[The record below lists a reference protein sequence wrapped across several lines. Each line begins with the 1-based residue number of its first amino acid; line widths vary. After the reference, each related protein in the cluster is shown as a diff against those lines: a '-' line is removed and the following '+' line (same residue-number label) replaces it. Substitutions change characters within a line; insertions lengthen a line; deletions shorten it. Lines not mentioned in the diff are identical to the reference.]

1 MGSSALERLRRIVVD
16 DPQMRGHLLAA
27 PDRSVFVQE
36 VVDLASG
43 VGIELSRDE
52 IVQGLLDAEQAILG
66 RWV

>member
-1 MGSSALERLRRIVVD
+1 
-16 DPQMRGHLLAA
+16 MRGHLLAA